1 MTLSDWLSTPENY
14 VYLLI
19 SIPMLAAA
27 YRVVTS
33 RNVVHAVLYL
43 VATLAAS
50 AALFLLL
57 GAEFVAWTVVLV
69 YIGAIVVLFLF
80 GIMITRAPLGVET
93 ELSHPRGV
101 RAPAAVVAF
110 ILFLLVGGTMIDAF
124 EDDTLPSVNDQ
135 EAAFVGLSTSE
146 AIALTDEQDRPWR
159 IVRADDR
166 DANHESSPSFGEV
179 SFEIDGGK
187 ITAASIES
195 AGRARLV
202 GQSIFER
209 FVIPF
214 EVVSVVLLAALIGA
228 IVLARRDPEAGEAQE
243 QAEATL

>member
-1 MTLSDWLSTPENY
+1 MTLLVSASDWFTTPENY
-14 VYLLI
+14 VYLVIGL
-19 SIPMLAAA
+19 PLLAAA

-43 VATLAAS
+43 VAALAAS

-69 YIGAIVVLFLF
+69 YIGAVVVLFLF

-93 ELSHPRGV
+93 ELSHPRSV
-101 RAPAAVVAF
+101 RISAAVVSFA
-110 ILFLLVGGTMIDAF
+110 LFLVVGSTMVDGFGDDVLPEAVDA
-124 EDDTLPSVNDQ
+124 T
-135 EAAFVGLSTSE
+135 
-146 AIALTDEQDRPWR
+146 R
-159 IVRADDR
+159 
-166 DANHESSPSFGEV
+166 
-179 SFEIDGGK
+179 
-187 ITAASIES
+187 TAE
-195 AGRARLV
+195 V

-228 IVLARRDPEAGEAQE
+228 IVLARRDPDPDEAAGAEMSEAVR
-243 QAEATL
+243 